1 MPYQV
6 TLDTFHGPLDLLL
19 YLVKRDEV
27 DVLDIPVAR
36 MTAQFLDYLRVVKEL
51 DVEAAGDFLVMA
63 ATLMVLKS
71 RLLVPVSDKGG
82 KADDEP
88 DPRRELVKQLLE
100 YRRYKDAAQKLEE
113 AAEAHATKVAR
124 TPEEPSA
131 PGGPAAV
138 RAVELWDLV
147 AAFARLVRET
157 QAAHPQT
164 VITDDT
170 PQQVYEDLLRDRLRA
185 GGRQRFQDVFPPPFH
200 RARLIGLFLAVL
212 ELIRRFEVAVEQPDP
227 FGDIWLSLLP
237 AGVAEPPTPPA

>member
-6 TLDTFHGPLDLLL
+6 ALDTFHGPLDLLL

-27 DVLDIPVAR
+27 DILDIRIAE
-36 MTAQFLDYLRVVKEL
+36 MTAQFLEYLRVVKEL

-63 ATLMVLKS
+63 ATLMVIKS
-71 RLLVPVSDKGG
+71 RSLVPAEA
-82 KADDEP
+82 KAETDEAEP

-100 YRRYKDAAQKLEE
+100 YRRFKDAAQKLEE
-113 AAEAHATKVAR
+113 AAESHATKLAR

-138 RAVELWDLV
+138 RAVEIWDLV

-170 PQQVYEDLLRDRLRA
+170 PQQVYEDFLRDRLRT
-185 GGRQRFQDVFPPPFH
+185 GGRTRFQDVFTPPFH

-212 ELIRRFEVAVEQPDP
+212 ELIRRFEVVVEQPDP
-227 FGDIWLSLLP
+227 FGDIWLAMRS
-237 AGVAEPPTPPA
+237 AE